1 MTRAVPA
8 DLRERPLSS
17 PAGKDWSAGRG
28 SLESFNEV
36 LYEGGCLR
44 PTIARIPFAV
54 VIGTITF
61 WVGFARL
68 VLMSAR
74 LMADVARGHHP
85 HAALAHMQERRAK
98 RGHRF

>member
-1 MTRAVPA
+1 
-8 DLRERPLSS
+8 
-17 PAGKDWSAGRG
+17 
-28 SLESFNEV
+28 
-36 LYEGGCLR
+36 
-44 PTIARIPFAV
+44 V